1 MNDEQDINVNE
12 IKQEERMKI
21 EIPVEEEGTT
31 GAKSESEIVEEFKRL
46 GHQFADTLESM
57 WNSDERRRMET
68 EIRAGVRTFADEVD
82 RVLRDARQS
91 PAATRVK
98 EEAVGMKERVE
109 TGELSDRAR
118 TGVVQ
123 GLRWL
128 SHELERLA
136 EQFTPAKAA
145 SVEKAPEDETT
156 GTGQ

>member
-1 MNDEQDINVNE
+1 MSDEQNINVDE

-31 GAKSESEIVEEFKRL
+31 ATKSESEIVEEFKNL
-46 GHQFADTLESM
+46 GRQFADTLESM
-57 WNSDERRRMET
+57 WNSEERRRMET

-82 RVLRDARQS
+82 RVIRDARQS
-91 PAATRVK
+91 QAATRMK
-98 EEAVGMKERVE
+98 EEASGVKERVE
-109 TGELSDRAR
+109 SGDVPRRAQE
-118 TGVVQ
+118 GVVQ

-145 SVEKAPEDETT
+145 AVEKAPEEETPQ
-156 GTGQ
+156 G